1 MVSRHASRKLPK
13 NLSLPKRFT
22 RKRSGFRPQVYLPK
36 ASLHPGT
43 DFYTYVNHD
52 WLQKTKIPPTQ
63 VSYGVSE
70 EIEKDLQTKLL
81 SLLDVCTPSSQDP
94 VERTLGVFLHSI
106 LDPNAP
112 SQTLRTLQAILA
124 SIQTLSS
131 KEEVAVIQGEFAR
144 YQIQGLLAISGQY
157 ETRGDTKV
165 YTLRLSPGSLGL
177 PDSSFYF
184 QGTLGRSHHLAQY
197 KKLLRR
203 IGARLGL
210 SHYSCVVKLERIL
223 AGVLSMTGLD
233 MIHTQIKGKELE
245 TKYPHVPWEHL
256 FKAYGLESWRS
267 RVLCLESPRWI
278 STLNKFYAH
287 LGLDYWRLFLS
298 HQIIMT
304 ALPWLP
310 SPYPSLFFRFYRTEL
325 RGQPHPLSPR
335 LKALA
340 LLQYRTTPFLS
351 RLFRNHLV
359 DPRIKAQAN
368 TLVQDLLSSAKQYLS
383 NLRWM
388 EPATKENAKKKL
400 AAMSVQVGYPE
411 TQESLACPPLDS
423 TNLLANLLT
432 LGEVQT
438 KRELDR
444 LGQPLSK
451 RTEWADAIFAVNAYY
466 YQEANE
472 IVIPYGILSFPF
484 FDPKASAAW
493 NYGALGCVLG
503 HEITHAFDQEGKN
516 YDPKGHQK
524 RWWTSKDNRAYNASA
539 KALVDFYSQQTLE
552 GIPIQGKKTLSENIA
567 DLGGMAIA
575 LEALKTYLGKTP
587 LTQKER
593 EQAFR
598 EFFVSYA
605 TSWRVKERHQSLIQ
619 SILVSRHAPAPLRV
633 NLIVSQ
639 FQEWYD
645 AFGILPEDRLYLP
658 PEKRIH
664 SL

>member
-1 MVSRHASRKLPK
+1 MVSRHASRKHAK
-13 NLSLPKRFT
+13 NLSLPKSFT
-22 RKRSGFRPQVYLPK
+22 RKRSGFRPRLYLPK
-36 ASLHPGT
+36 ASLKPGT
-43 DFYTYVNHD
+43 DFYTYVNAD
-52 WLQKTKIPPTQ
+52 WLHRTKIPPTQ

-70 EIEKDLQTKLL
+70 EIEEEIRNKSLGLL
-81 SLLDVCTPSSQDP
+81 HHCTPSSKDP

-106 LDPNAP
+106 QDPKSPA
-112 SQTLRTLQAILA
+112 QTLATLKAILA
-124 SIQTLSS
+124 SIQTVSS

-144 YQIQGLLAISGQY
+144 YQIQGLLSLSGQY
-157 ETRGDTKV
+157 ESRGETKIF
-165 YTLRLSPGSLGL
+165 TLRLGPGSLGL

-184 QGTLGRSHHLAQY
+184 QGSLGRSHHLSQY

-203 IGARLGL
+203 IGALVGL
-210 SHYSCVVKLERIL
+210 SHYSCVVKVERIL
-223 AGVLSMTGLD
+223 AGVLSMTGFDTL
-233 MIHTQIKGKELE
+233 HTQLTGKELE
-245 TKYPHVPWEHL
+245 EKYTHVPWDPL

-267 RVLCLESPRWI
+267 RVLCIESPRWI
-278 STLNKFYAH
+278 STLNKVYSH

-298 HQIIMT
+298 HQILLT

-310 SPYPSLFFRFYRTEL
+310 NPFPTLFFRFYRTEL
-325 RGQPHPLSPR
+325 RGQPHPLSAR

-340 LLQYRTTPFLS
+340 LLQYRATPFMS
-351 RLFRNHLV
+351 RLYRNHLV
-359 DPRIKAQAN
+359 DPTIKQQASG
-368 TLVQDLLSSAKQYLS
+368 LVNDLLMSAKTYL
-383 NLRWM
+383 NGLRWM
-388 EPATKENAKKKL
+388 EPETKEKALKKL
-400 AAMSVQVGYPE
+400 AAMRVNLAYPE
-411 TQESLACPPLDS
+411 TNAPLSPPSLDS
-423 TNLLANLLT
+423 ENLLANLLH
-432 LGEVQT
+432 LGEWETQ
-438 KRELDR
+438 RSLDR
-444 LGQPLSK
+444 LGEPLSK

-503 HEITHAFDQEGKN
+503 HEITHAFDQEGKE
-516 YDPKGHQK
+516 YDPNGHQNP
-524 RWWTSKDNRAYNASA
+524 WWTPKDNRAYNASA
-539 KALVDFYSQQTLE
+539 KELVALYSKQTIY

-605 TSWRVKERHQSLIQ
+605 TSWRVKERRQSLIQ
-619 SILVSRHAPAPLRV
+619 SILISRHAPANLRV
-633 NLIVSQ
+633 NLVVSQ

-645 AFGILPEDRLYLP
+645 AFGITPEDSLYLP